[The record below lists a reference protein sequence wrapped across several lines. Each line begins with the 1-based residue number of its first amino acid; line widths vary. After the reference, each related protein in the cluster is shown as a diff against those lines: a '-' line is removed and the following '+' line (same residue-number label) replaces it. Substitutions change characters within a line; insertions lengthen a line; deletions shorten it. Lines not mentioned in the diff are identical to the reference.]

1 MSWELGWVLIV
12 ATVAFFPLTEYW
24 ARQARCEEQGRRR
37 ELIDAVVPLIFW
49 SWVVV
54 LFIAA
59 IGGSLD

>member
-24 ARQARCEEQGRRR
+24 ASQARGEEQRSRRNSI
-37 ELIDAVVPLIFW
+37 EAIVPLIFW

-54 LFIAA
+54 LFIAV
-59 IGGSLD
+59 IGDSFN

>member
-24 ARQARCEEQGRRR
+24 ARQARGEEHDRRR